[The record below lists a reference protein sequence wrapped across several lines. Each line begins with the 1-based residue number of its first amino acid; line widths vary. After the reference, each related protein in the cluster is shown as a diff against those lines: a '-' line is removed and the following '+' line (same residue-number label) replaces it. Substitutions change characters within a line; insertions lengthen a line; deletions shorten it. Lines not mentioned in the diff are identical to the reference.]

1 MLGRNSYTQ
10 EEIDHAQAAID
21 RQLAAFRKLSKAVR
35 ATSDPKAIAALDA
48 FEPLFVGHLTLA
60 LDRYFVHRIRP
71 VAGKDCNPL
80 NEVELLSESLLTDG
94 GVFRGNKVIKLK
106 PDETVLKLEP
116 GDPIELDADR
126 FELLSRAFFGE
137 LQSRF
142 GPA

>member
-1 MLGRNSYTQ
+1 MLGRNSYKQ
-10 EEIDHAQAAID
+10 EEIDHAKAAID
-21 RQLAAFRKLSKAVR
+21 QQLAAFRKLSKAVR
-35 ATSDPKAIAALDA
+35 ATSDPKATSALDA
-48 FEPLFVGHLTLA
+48 FEPLFFGHLTLA

-116 GDPIELDADR
+116 GDPIALNAEQFDR
-126 FELLSRAFFGE
+126 LAGAFFAE
-137 LQSRF
+137 LESRF
-142 GPA
+142 GTA